1 MVEVEV
7 QMITKKKIPPIST
20 RYEYWVLLRRLK
32 KAYEDQYTGYYEPTN
47 KGYSDSLD
55 KWLENVCGMKVYFDH
70 EGNIL
75 GHFDVVDEGKYAW
88 MILKYK

>member
-1 MVEVEV
+1 
-7 QMITKKKIPPIST
+7 MITKTKIPPIST

-75 GHFDVVDEGKYAW
+75 GHFDVVDNGKYVW
-88 MILKYK
+88 MLLKYK